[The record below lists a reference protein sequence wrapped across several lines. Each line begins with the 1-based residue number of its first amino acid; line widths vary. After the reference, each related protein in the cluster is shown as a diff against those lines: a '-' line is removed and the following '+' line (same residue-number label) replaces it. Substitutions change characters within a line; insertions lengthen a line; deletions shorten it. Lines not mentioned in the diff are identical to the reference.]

1 MKKYSSFIL
10 SWVSGVLTMT
20 ERIKC
25 PLCGW
30 IRPIPFGISQ
40 HTGKP
45 REVRF
50 DNVDLEHDPIL
61 RTERLTGAGRGS
73 KNAKIELVDSKT
85 LAELPAEIKTQIKSQ
100 CWKILEILGE
110 EDE

>member
-1 MKKYSSFIL
+1 MGKR
-10 SWVSGVLTMT
+10 V
-20 ERIKC
+20 KC

-30 IRPIPFGISQ
+30 IRPIQFGISQ

-50 DNVDLEHDPIL
+50 DKVDVEHDPIL
-61 RTERLTGAGRGS
+61 RDEKLSGAGRGS

-85 LAELPAEIKTQIKSQ
+85 LAELPVEIKAQIKSQ
-100 CWKILEILGE
+100 CRKILEVLDR